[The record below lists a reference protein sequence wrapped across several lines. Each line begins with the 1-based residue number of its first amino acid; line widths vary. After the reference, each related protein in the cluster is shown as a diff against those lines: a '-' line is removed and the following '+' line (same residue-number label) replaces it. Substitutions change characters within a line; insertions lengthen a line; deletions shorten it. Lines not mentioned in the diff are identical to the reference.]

1 MSAAARARSCSG
13 TRREAGGERGGGL
26 VHRVQSFAW
35 ASGAGQLSSPGTY
48 CTPPILISSGGGYSS
63 YGSAD
68 QYVKFTIWYGT
79 SLPTST
85 KVFNDSDVTYY
96 TEQTFTTAGWYQT
109 CIINNTSGVTTNFS
123 ISEFH

>member
-1 MSAAARARSCSG
+1 MKVNCRALVVLALVTTVLGAWVARPS
-13 TRREAGGERGGGL
+13 
-26 VHRVQSFAW
+26 W

-96 TEQTFTTAGWYQT
+96 TEQTFTTAGYYQT